1 MKSGMPMLKEELV
14 RWAKNNHL
22 PCQMD
27 RVLNLAVID
36 ARKKQEKQENAL
48 TEEDFYT

>member
-1 MKSGMPMLKEELV
+1 MPMLREELV
-14 RWAKNNHL
+14 RWAKSNYM

-36 ARKKQEKQENAL
+36 ARNKQEKEEN
-48 TEEDFYT
+48 